1 MAEVDEVTDSG
12 AQEAYDE
19 QDEAFAAQDGED
31 DAQNGEQEVD
41 GDAAEGDDDA
51 AQDAQDDR
59 SGSPPPSES
68 ASLTCTRFK
77 IPIVDIA
84 YNLAGV
90 TAVVASARGDDTEH
104 QCAHDSLRCVSI
116 DTNTLTQRKQ

>member
-1 MAEVDEVTDSG
+1 LRQISTNRKQETQLHTCNMAEVDEVTDSG

-31 DAQNGEQEVD
+31 DAQNGEQEVEA
-41 GDAAEGDDDA
+41 DAAEGGYDDA

-68 ASLTCTRFK
+68 AR
-77 IPIVDIA
+77 
-84 YNLAGV
+84 
-90 TAVVASARGDDTEH
+90 
-104 QCAHDSLRCVSI
+104 
-116 DTNTLTQRKQ
+116 